1 MNLLTTILDNTAS
14 KLSLSAGMKDA
25 PIVTEGKVISRRD
38 ERTFCVELKNGKQI
52 IGHTELKMAHLRD
65 AIVEGDGVRLE
76 MTTFDFE
83 KGRITEILPQ
93 A

>member
-1 MNLLTTILDNTAS
+1 MS
-14 KLSLSAGMKDA
+14 SEMKDA

-52 IGHTELKMAHLRD
+52 IGHMQMKLSHIRD
-65 AIVEGDGVRLE
+65 MIKDGDIVRLE

-83 KGRITEILPQ
+83 KGRITEIITPS
-93 A
+93 

>member
-1 MNLLTTILDNTAS
+1 
-14 KLSLSAGMKDA
+14 MKDA

-52 IGHTELKMAHLRD
+52 IGHTQMKMAHVRD
-65 AIVEGDGVRLE
+65 EIVDGDRVRLE

-83 KGRITEILPQ
+83 KGRITEIITP
-93 A
+93 